1 MKISDVRIRLVNKD
15 DDNLKA
21 FASITIDDCFAVHD
35 IKVIDAGKGAFIAMP
50 GRKTSD
56 GDYKDI
62 AHPLNSAT
70 RELLKKEILSAFDA
84 AKQKTSEQT
93 STDGNDND

>member
-1 MKISDVRIRLVNKD
+1 MKISDVRIRLVSKD

-50 GRKTSD
+50 GRKTND
-56 GDYKDI
+56 GGYKDI
-62 AHPLNSAT
+62 AHPLNSPT
-70 RELLKKEILSAFDA
+70 RELLKKEIVSAYII
-84 AKQKTSEQT
+84 AKQEALQHLDTTNE
-93 STDGNDND
+93 ND